1 MKHII
6 RTILVILVASSA
18 VMAQNNY
25 REQHKGTLCPSE
37 TSQYQGQQKDAPA
50 QEKQKYPTREE
61 IQSQKIAFFTQ
72 ELDLSP
78 QEAQQFWPVYN
89 EGWKKSHDARKEI
102 NRTLKTLNE
111 ALKSETATD
120 KEIEALMEKY
130 FNALKEEV
138 KIQEETYN
146 AITKVLP
153 VKKAAKTSTLEE
165 KFRVM
170 LIKQLRR

>member
-1 MKHII
+1 MKHILS
-6 RTILVILVASSA
+6 TILVVLLISSTA
-18 VMAQNNY
+18 LAQKHSGEKHRGAQN
-25 REQHKGTLCPSE
+25 PAE
-37 TSQYQGQQKDAPA
+37 TSQN
-50 QEKQKYPTREE
+50 QEKKTYPTREE

-89 EGWKKSHDARKEI
+89 EGWKKSHDARREI
-102 NRTLKTLNE
+102 NRTLKALNE

-120 KEIEALMEKY
+120 KEIEALMTKY
-130 FNALKEEV
+130 FSALKQEAQ
-138 KIQEETYN
+138 IQEETYN

-153 VKKAAKTSTLEE
+153 IKKAAKTSTLEE
-165 KFRVM
+165 KFRIM